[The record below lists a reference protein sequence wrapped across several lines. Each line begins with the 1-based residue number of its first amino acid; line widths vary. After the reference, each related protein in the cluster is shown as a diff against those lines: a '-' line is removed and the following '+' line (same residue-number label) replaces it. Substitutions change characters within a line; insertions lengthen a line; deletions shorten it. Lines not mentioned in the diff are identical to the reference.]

1 MEQNQT
7 QKDIFNIDTTKS
19 TMNIDAQKEL
29 FDHRMKTSYQYS
41 MKILGRVFMIIIP
54 FVFILIVG
62 ILFATR
68 FFMKSTLDST
78 FEKVEKST
86 KNIIDQA
93 NRK

>member
-1 MEQNQT
+1 MQDDQ

-41 MKILGRVFMIIIP
+41 MKILGHVFMIIIP
-54 FVFILIVG
+54 LILVMIVG
-62 ILFATR
+62 ILFMTR

-78 FEKVEKST
+78 FEKVDQGT
-86 KNIIDQA
+86 KNIIEQA
-93 NRK
+93 DRR

>member
-1 MEQNQT
+1 MEPNQP
-7 QKDIFNIDTTKS
+7 QKDIFNIDTSKS

-54 FVFILIVG
+54 LIFVLIVG
-62 ILFATR
+62 ILFMTR

-86 KNIIDQA
+86 KNSIDQA
-93 NRK
+93 NKR